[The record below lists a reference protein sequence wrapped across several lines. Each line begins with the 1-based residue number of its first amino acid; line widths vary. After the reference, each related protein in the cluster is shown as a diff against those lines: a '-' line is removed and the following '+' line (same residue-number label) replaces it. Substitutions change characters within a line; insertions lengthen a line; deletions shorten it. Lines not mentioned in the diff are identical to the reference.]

1 MVELVELDENI
12 GIRATE
18 LKNLRED
25 IAHERFNPT
34 ILPVNYNYGDFI
46 FPLKVQRKFQRTKPK
61 SRIKKQKQEG
71 RDYWGF
77 ERQINQQQS
86 AIQNPP
92 RTRETQHLKAFISD
106 TQVQIIKKMKGRGY

>member
-1 MVELVELDENI
+1 LVELVELDENI

-34 ILPVNYNYGDFI
+34 ILPVNDNYGDFI
-46 FPLKVQRKFQRTKPK
+46 FPLKVQRTKPK
-61 SRIKKQKQEG
+61 SRIKKQKQEE

-77 ERQINQQQS
+77 ERQLNQQQS

-92 RTRETQHLKAFISD
+92 RNRETQHLKAFISD
-106 TQVQIIKKMKGRGY
+106 IQVQIFKK